1 MFCSSSPRKC
11 FKVKKNIFSTISKN
25 VFQTSS
31 KLSTMLSWGAQT
43 LALTTFVPTL
53 LGNSLI
59 DDALVTL
66 YIILSL

>member
-1 MFCSSSPRKC
+1 
-11 FKVKKNIFSTISKN
+11 
-25 VFQTSS
+25 
-31 KLSTMLSWGAQT
+31 MLSWGAQT

-66 YIILSL
+66 YIILSPQNQLDYFTAS

>member
-25 VFQTSS
+25 VFKTSS
-31 KLSTMLSWGAQT
+31 KLSPMLSWGAQT

-53 LGNSLI
+53 LDG
-59 DDALVTL
+59 ALVS
-66 YIILSL
+66 LSFCHYKSS